1 MLRVMKHTGSDYSR
15 VARAITFL
23 EANAR
28 RQPSLEAVA
37 AHVGLSPFHFQRV
50 FERWAGVSPKRFL
63 QFQSLQH
70 ARRLLAQQ
78 HSLLDAAHDAGLS
91 GAARLHDLFLRW
103 EAMTPGEFK
112 SQRVLIRY
120 GVHDTPLGRAVFS
133 VTDRGLCGVEFIED
147 ETGAPEALRAR
158 FGEASLEEKPRA
170 TAPFA
175 EALRARF
182 SGQRLEQPLALLLRG
197 TPFQVKVWEALLRVP
212 EGAVVTYGELARRV
226 GMPTASRAV
235 GTAVGHN
242 PIAVLIPCHRVIQS
256 TGVTGGYRWSPA
268 RKKLLLGVEWARSSR
283 DEPAHTR

>member
-1 MLRVMKHTGSDYSR
+1 MKQTGSDYSR
-15 VARAITFL
+15 VAQAIAFL
-23 EANAR
+23 DANAR
-28 RQPSLEAVA
+28 AQPSLEDVA

-78 HSLLDAAHDAGLS
+78 RSLLDAAYDTGLS
-91 GAARLHDLFLRW
+91 SAARLHDLFLRW

-112 SQRVLIRY
+112 SQRVPIRY
-120 GVHDTPLGRAVFS
+120 GVHETPLGLAVFS
-133 VTDRGLCGVEFIED
+133 ATERGLCGVEFIED
-147 ETGAPEALRAR
+147 ETQAPAVLRAR
-158 FGEASLEEKPRA
+158 FGEAPLEERPRA
-170 TAPFA
+170 TASFA
-175 EALRARF
+175 SALRVRF
-182 SGQRLEQPLALLLRG
+182 SGQPLEQPLSLLLRG

-226 GMPTASRAV
+226 GAPSASRAV
-235 GTAVGHN
+235 GTAVGQN

-268 RKKLLLGVEWARSSR
+268 RKKLLLGVEWARAGAGA
-283 DEPAHTR
+283 D